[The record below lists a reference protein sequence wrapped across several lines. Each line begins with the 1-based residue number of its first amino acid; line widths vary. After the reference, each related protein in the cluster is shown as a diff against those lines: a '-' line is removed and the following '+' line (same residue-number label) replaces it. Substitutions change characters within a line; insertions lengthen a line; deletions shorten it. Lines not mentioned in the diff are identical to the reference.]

1 MTKYFNACELS
12 LSIQIVPTIIR
23 DINLLNV
30 DAVLI
35 AVNTGMFHFGDITSK
50 NTKSYD
56 WP

>member
-1 MTKYFNACELS
+1 MPANFF

-35 AVNTGMFHFGDITSK
+35 AVNTGMFHFGDIASK